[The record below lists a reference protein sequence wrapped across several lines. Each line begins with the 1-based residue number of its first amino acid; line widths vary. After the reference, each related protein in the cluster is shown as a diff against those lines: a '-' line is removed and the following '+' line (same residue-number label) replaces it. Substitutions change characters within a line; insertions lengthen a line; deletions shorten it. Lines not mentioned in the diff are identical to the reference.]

1 MSLEY
6 EIELQRLK
14 VMQEKRNIKERMQ
27 IKKQLNL
34 YQKELNK
41 LSYKYFEDPEM
52 SSKIRIINQN
62 FNTIRKFLKDF
73 ENQNN

>member
-1 MSLEY
+1 MSLEF

-14 VMQEKRNIKERMQ
+14 VMQEKRNIKQRILM
-27 IKKQLNL
+27 KKQLNI

-52 SSKIRIINQN
+52 YSKIKIINQN
-62 FNTIRKFLKDF
+62 FNTIRKALKDF